1 MEEKDTGMN
10 PEKMIGGSEKPTIR
24 LLPVGDSVDRK
35 MGWRTGQW
43 RKVMEC
49 ERRIHHLAVLNVTEM
64 LAGLCELTAK
74 RSILVDNKLK
84 LVL

>member
-1 MEEKDTGMN
+1 
-10 PEKMIGGSEKPTIR
+10 
-24 LLPVGDSVDRK
+24 
-35 MGWRTGQW
+35 
-43 RKVMEC
+43 MEC